1 MEKGLLF
8 FIYIYTVQSLKNV
21 RVILFLF
28 ILIHLS
34 FVINA
39 TNFFIHSLK
48 RFVLGK
54 YCLTGFLQLGALF
67 IPSLCKDTFQVP
79 LNLTEKKTFSI
90 SLQNQQL
97 LESTFVMQNFKM
109 TFWVQP
115 TYPPLKTS
123 GVTKSFFVVKQAT
136 QVPLERE

>member
-67 IPSLCKDTFQVP
+67 IPC
-79 LNLTEKKTFSI
+79 
-90 SLQNQQL
+90 
-97 LESTFVMQNFKM
+97 M
-109 TFWVQP
+109 W
-115 TYPPLKTS
+115 TYSKNIGRIANIPIVS
-123 GVTKSFFVVKQAT
+123 YFFVFRFVKIQIKVRHFF
-136 QVPLERE
+136 QIKDDRVRLIFLKCHREKLSFRNLMLSE